1 MHDNL
6 DAHFKELFDK
16 TREITGIGVWY
27 VNIKEKKVIWD
38 ERTKKIHDVPMDFEP
53 DLATGINFYKTGYS
67 RDEITR
73 LCDRLIQTG
82 EPFDT
87 ELQLVTAKGKEVW
100 VRSVSQP
107 DYRAGEIVGFY
118 GTFQDINKE
127 KQEIQEINLL
137 KERLLLA
144 NSAADLGVWD
154 WDIKANHLVWDEKM
168 YSIYGVDPSSFSG
181 AYEAWQAG
189 LHPDDR
195 PRGEKELELALS
207 GEKDFQTQFRIITP
221 QGEVRNVAAKA
232 TIIRDRS
239 GAPVRMIGMNW
250 DVTKD
255 VKLKKDLLEYN
266 SKMTIV
272 QETLEMA
279 VWKWNPVTNETTW
292 DDKMFEMYDIPKDSP
307 DKVALWESRI
317 ISSAVDEIWKGLEEF
332 VKGEKEKYDDVFEVL
347 VKGKTKFIQGKAE
360 IVRKSNGEID
370 FLIGINIDITD
381 EHEKEVALV
390 EKNKELT
397 DLTERLRISNEKL
410 EEFSYIASHD
420 LKSPIRNMSNLASFI
435 EQDYG
440 GNLGAEGLEFIQG
453 IQSQAKKMTVLV
465 DDLLTYSK
473 MNKVV
478 IDKSEV
484 LIKEL
489 ITAAAELVGIEDS
502 ENINL
507 EIGELGSL
515 IVDGVK
521 FKEVFNNLLTN
532 AIKYNNSN
540 QKEIKVWR
548 EGNQLY
554 FKDNGIGIRSED
566 KDKVFAFFRRLHGKE
581 EFGGGTG
588 AGMAIVKTVLDRH
601 GVGIDY
607 ESEVGK
613 GTTFILNCTSCAV

>member
-347 VKGKTKFIQGKAE
+347 VKGKTKFI
-360 IVRKSNGEID
+360 
-370 FLIGINIDITD
+370 
-381 EHEKEVALV
+381 
-390 EKNKELT
+390 
-397 DLTERLRISNEKL
+397 
-410 EEFSYIASHD
+410 
-420 LKSPIRNMSNLASFI
+420 
-435 EQDYG
+435 
-440 GNLGAEGLEFIQG
+440 
-453 IQSQAKKMTVLV
+453 
-465 DDLLTYSK
+465 
-473 MNKVV
+473 
-478 IDKSEV
+478 
-484 LIKEL
+484 
-489 ITAAAELVGIEDS
+489 
-502 ENINL
+502 
-507 EIGELGSL
+507 
-515 IVDGVK
+515 
-521 FKEVFNNLLTN
+521 
-532 AIKYNNSN
+532 
-540 QKEIKVWR
+540 
-548 EGNQLY
+548 
-554 FKDNGIGIRSED
+554 
-566 KDKVFAFFRRLHGKE
+566 
-581 EFGGGTG
+581 
-588 AGMAIVKTVLDRH
+588 
-601 GVGIDY
+601 
-607 ESEVGK
+607 
-613 GTTFILNCTSCAV
+613 